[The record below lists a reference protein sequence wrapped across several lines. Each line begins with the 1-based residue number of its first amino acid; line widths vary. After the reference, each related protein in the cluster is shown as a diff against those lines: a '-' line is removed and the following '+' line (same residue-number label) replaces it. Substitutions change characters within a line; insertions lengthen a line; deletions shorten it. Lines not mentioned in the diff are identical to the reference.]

1 MMANLLV
8 DLLLPSTDQAVRN
21 QWIVMAVFW
30 VTVLGFAHRLPAQ
43 RPWGKDALLLLI
55 GLATVNLAWFA
66 VRAVH

>member
-8 DLLLPSTDQAVRN
+8 DLLLPTTDQAVRN
-21 QWIVMAVFW
+21 QWIAMAVFW
-30 VTVLGFAHRLPAQ
+30 AAVFVLARRLMSR
-43 RPWGKDALLLLI
+43 RPWGKDVLLLLI